1 MLHLLVYI
9 PANMRILLLSWNFPP
24 ALGGIEYVVDHL
36 YRELNA
42 AGHEV
47 HLITTVSEESEQDPH
62 IHRCPRPGLK
72 SYNLYAIKEGRRLTR
87 DFKPDLI
94 VNGSIASGPAA
105 WWLSTLGRLP
115 NVILMH
121 GTDILREGWV
131 YQRVVRFFVRA
142 ADRLAANSLHTKELL
157 VAAGARPERV
167 DVIHPGVC
175 VEHFAEAPSTGAER
189 VVEKAVG
196 RRVLMTVGRL
206 IKRKGVLEFVEH
218 AMPVLREQFPD
229 VLFLVVGDDAK
240 QSLAHKER
248 MKDRIA
254 QKMSELDLEEHVML
268 LGKIP
273 DEDLLRLYFLADIFI
288 LPCLNIP
295 GDVEGFGIVFSE
307 AALAGAASVATRSGG
322 IPEAVQDEVT
332 GLLAEP
338 GDFKGLVERI
348 GRLLTNESER
358 KGLAEAGARR
368 ARAELAWPVISQA
381 YVDLF
386 SAACS
391 R

>member
-1 MLHLLVYI
+1 
-9 PANMRILLLSWNFPP
+9 MRILLLSWNFPP

-47 HLITTVSEESEQDPH
+47 QLITTVSEAPEQDPH

-72 SYNLYAIKEGRRLTR
+72 SYNLYAIKQGRRLTR
-87 DFKPDLI
+87 DFKPELI

-105 WWLSTLGRLP
+105 WWLSAVGRLP

-121 GTDILREGWV
+121 GSDILHEGWI

-157 VAAGARPERV
+157 VAAGARPERIE
-167 DVIHPGVC
+167 VIHPGVC
-175 VEHFAEAPSTGAER
+175 VEHFSEAPSTGAER
-189 VVEKAVG
+189 VVEKAAG
-196 RRVLMTVGRL
+196 RRVLITVGRL

-218 AMPVLREQFPD
+218 AMPELHRQFPD
-229 VLFLVVGDDAK
+229 VLFLVVGDDAQ

-254 QKMSELDLEEHVML
+254 RKVADLGLEDHVML
-268 LGKIP
+268 LGKVS
-273 DEDLLRLYFLADIFI
+273 DNDLFRLYFLADIFV
-288 LPCLNIP
+288 LPCLSIP

-307 AALAGAASVATRSGG
+307 AALAGAASVATRVGG
-322 IPEAVQDEVT
+322 IPEAVQDEMT

-348 GRLLTNESER
+348 ARLLANESAR
-358 KGLAEAGARR
+358 KKLAEAGASR
-368 ARAELAWPVISQA
+368 ARAELAWPVIGQA